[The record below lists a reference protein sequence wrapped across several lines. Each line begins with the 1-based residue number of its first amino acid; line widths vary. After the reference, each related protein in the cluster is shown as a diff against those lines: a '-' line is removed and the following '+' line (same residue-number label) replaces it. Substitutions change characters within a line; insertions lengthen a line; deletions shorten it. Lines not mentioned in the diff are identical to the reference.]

1 MTTESIRWRLL
12 ERDTMPEALFGMT
25 SDQNATTS
33 TFESSDLDTG
43 RIALGFV
50 GNQRQSVYNP
60 PSIAVMADKLAP
72 VTFSWLK
79 TYADETSPLSQFGR
93 IVTTKDWELF
103 TALIK
108 GRQVNACREDYWAS
122 VILGETLAQ
131 GEGEG
136 EPSTMPLSR
145 ALGCFSTAVARTSS
159 IYGHEIATRECTER
173 LQKLAAD
180 LRFVRRSVA
189 IEDLMP
195 VWVMTNS
202 QLPETVTAIEV
213 VNSVVNTAWK
223 NHFNDLLGVVSPSL
237 LLEHRGLF
245 SDSIEERVIAFNLL
259 SSVLA
264 QFAARSPRGNFCGV
278 LLAAGAF
285 LVGRSTSH
293 EFLLRKFGRQIPTAF
308 VWFGLLAALAGPRA
322 WDAHWS
328 RATKGIERQVRAKF
342 DWTESVGVDL
352 YWAEFTWLANNFEG
366 NAVFATLP
374 KMLPKVLSVEV
385 VPGATCQLRLAV
397 EGAIET
403 EVRATDPS
411 VREKDLHSALSQLVS
426 LAARIKP
433 LLDSSNVGIQQA
445 LGLEESPIYQKPS
458 RAKQPKRTKG

>member
-12 ERDTMPEALFGMT
+12 ERDILPEALYGESSVEDT
-25 SDQNATTS
+25 TTATLV
-33 TFESSDLDTG
+33 SSDLETG
-43 RIALGFV
+43 RIALGFL

-60 PSIAVMADKLAP
+60 PSIAVVADRAAAEM
-72 VTFSWLK
+72 FSWLK
-79 TYADETSPLSQFGR
+79 TYAEETSPLSQFGR
-93 IVTTKDWELF
+93 VVTTKDWELF
-103 TALIK
+103 SALLK
-108 GRQVNACREDYWAS
+108 ERQVITCREDYWAS
-122 VILGETLAQ
+122 VILGEALAQ

-180 LRFVRRSVA
+180 PRFVRRSVA

-195 VWVMTNS
+195 VWIMTSS
-202 QLPETVTAIEV
+202 QLPETATAMEV
-213 VNSVVNTAWK
+213 VDLVVNTAWK

-237 LLEHRGLF
+237 LQEHRGLF

-259 SSVLA
+259 SNVLVRY
-264 QFAARSPRGNFCGV
+264 AATSPRGNFCGV

-308 VWFGLLAALAGPRA
+308 VWFGLLASLAGPRA

-342 DWTESVGVDL
+342 DWTESAGADL

-374 KMLPKVLSVEV
+374 KLLPKVLSIEV
-385 VPGATCQLRLAV
+385 VPGATCQLRLTV
-397 EGAIET
+397 GGAIET
-403 EVRATDPS
+403 EVRATDPTA
-411 VREKDLHSALSQLVS
+411 REKDLQSALAQLVS
-426 LAARIKP
+426 LAARMKP
-433 LLDSSNVGIQQA
+433 LLDSSSAGIQQT
-445 LGLEESPIYQKPS
+445 LGLDESLSYQKPS

>member
-12 ERDTMPEALFGMT
+12 ERDTLPEALFGET
-25 SDQNATTS
+25 SDQNVTTS
-33 TFESSDLDTG
+33 RFESSELETG

-50 GNQRQSVYNP
+50 GNQRQSGYSP
-60 PSIAVMADKLAP
+60 PSIAVMADKLASE
-72 VTFSWLK
+72 TFSWLK

-93 IVTTKDWELF
+93 IVTTKDWALF
-103 TALIK
+103 TALIQ

-136 EPSTMPLSR
+136 EPSTIPLSR
-145 ALGCFSTAVARTSS
+145 ALGCFSTAVARTAS

-180 LRFVRRSVA
+180 PRFVRRSVA

-202 QLPETVTAIEV
+202 QLPEAVTAIEV
-213 VNSVVNTAWK
+213 VHLVVNTAWK
-223 NHFNDLLGVVSPSL
+223 NHFDDLLGVVSPSL

-259 SSVLA
+259 SSVLV
-264 QFAARSPRGNFCGV
+264 QFAARSSRGNFCGV
-278 LLAAGAF
+278 LLAAAAF

-293 EFLLRKFGRQIPTAF
+293 EFLLRKFGSQIPTAF

-322 WDAHWS
+322 WDEHWS

-352 YWAEFTWLANNFEG
+352 YWAEFTWLANNFVG

-374 KMLPKVLSVEV
+374 KMFPKVLSIEV
-385 VPGATCQLRLAV
+385 VPGATCQLRLTV
-397 EGAIET
+397 GGAIET
-403 EVRATDPS
+403 EIQATDPS
-411 VREKDLHSALSQLVS
+411 AREKDLESALAQLVS
-426 LAARIKP
+426 LAARMKP
-433 LLDSSNVGIQQA
+433 LLDSSSVGIQQT
-445 LGLEESPIYQKPS
+445 LGLEESPNYKKTS

>member
-12 ERDTMPEALFGMT
+12 ERDTLPEALYGET
-25 SDQNATTS
+25 SFQAPTES
-33 TFESSDLDTG
+33 TLVSNDLESG
-43 RIALGFV
+43 RIALGYV
-50 GNQRQSVYNP
+50 ANQRQSVYNP
-60 PSIAVMADKLAP
+60 PSIAVVADRSAP
-72 VTFSWLK
+72 EIFSWLK
-79 TYADETSPLSQFGR
+79 TYAGETSPFSQFGR

-103 TALIK
+103 SALVK
-108 GRQVNACREDYWAS
+108 GRQVNTCREDYWAS
-122 VILGETLAQ
+122 VILGEALAQ
-131 GEGEG
+131 SEGEG

-159 IYGHEIATRECTER
+159 IYGQEIGTRECTER

-180 LRFVRRSVA
+180 PRFVRRSVA

-195 VWVMTNS
+195 VWIMTNS
-202 QLPETVTAIEV
+202 QLPEPVTTIEAVDLV
-213 VNSVVNTAWK
+213 VDTAWK

-237 LLEHRGLF
+237 LREHRGLF

-259 SSVLA
+259 SNVLL
-264 QFAARSPRGNFCGV
+264 QFAATSPRGNFCGV

-293 EFLLRKFGRQIPTAF
+293 EFLLRKFGRQIPTSF
-308 VWFGLLAALAGPRA
+308 VWFGLVAALAGPRA

-342 DWTESVGVDL
+342 DWTESVGADL

-366 NAVFATLP
+366 NTVFATLP
-374 KMLPKVLSVEV
+374 KMLPKVLSIEV

-397 EGAIET
+397 GGAIET
-403 EVRATDPS
+403 EVRATDPTA
-411 VREKDLHSALSQLVS
+411 REKDLQSALAQLVS
-426 LAARIKP
+426 LAARMKP
-433 LLDSSNVGIQQA
+433 LLDSSSAGIQQT
-445 LGLEESPIYQKPS
+445 LGLDESPNYQKPS

>member
-12 ERDTMPEALFGMT
+12 ERDTLPEALYGE
-25 SDQNATTS
+25 SSVEDATTS
-33 TFESSDLDTG
+33 TFVSNDLETG

-50 GNQRQSVYNP
+50 GSQRQSVYNP
-60 PSIAVMADKLAP
+60 PSIAVVADRSAAEI
-72 VTFSWLK
+72 FSWLK
-79 TYADETSPLSQFGR
+79 TYAEETSPLSQFGR
-93 IVTTKDWELF
+93 IITAKDWELF
-103 TALIK
+103 SALIK
-108 GRQVNACREDYWAS
+108 GRQVNTCREDYWAS
-122 VILGETLAQ
+122 VILGEALAQ

-180 LRFVRRSVA
+180 PRFVRRSVA

-202 QLPETVTAIEV
+202 QLPETVPAIDV
-213 VNSVVNTAWK
+213 VELVVNTAWK

-237 LLEHRGLF
+237 LREHRGLF
-245 SDSIEERVIAFNLL
+245 SDSIEERVIAFNQL
-259 SSVLA
+259 SNVLM
-264 QFAARSPRGNFCGV
+264 QFATTSPRGNFCGV

-293 EFLLRKFGRQIPTAF
+293 EFLLRKFGHQIPTAF
-308 VWFGLLAALAGPRA
+308 VWFGLLAALAGPHA

-342 DWTESVGVDL
+342 DWTESVGADV
-352 YWAEFTWLANNFEG
+352 YWAEFAWLANNFEG

-374 KMLPKVLSVEV
+374 KMLPKVLSIEV

-397 EGAIET
+397 GGAIET
-403 EVRATDPS
+403 EARSAEPNA
-411 VREKDLHSALSQLVS
+411 REKELQSALAQLVS
-426 LAARIKP
+426 LATRMQP
-433 LLDSSNVGIQQA
+433 LLNSPSAGIQQTM
-445 LGLEESPIYQKPS
+445 GLDESPNYQKPS
-458 RAKQPKRTKG
+458 RAKQPKRAKS